1 MEEKDLI
8 RWAIKGIDAEIKAL
22 DASIKKGNEYLLQLY
37 RGEKIKSPKS
47 VTEIRNTIKEKAAEK
62 ERLER
67 AKFELTWEE

>member
-8 RWAIKGIDAEIKAL
+8 KWAIKGINAEIEAL
-22 DASIKKGNEYLLQLY
+22 DASIRKGNEYLLQLY

-47 VTEIRNTIKEKAAEK
+47 VTEIRDAIREKTAEK
-62 ERLER
+62 EKLER